1 MLGNNP
7 RKYLQKI
14 NAISCAFFPHLIG
27 PDGYLN
33 LSDMSLAEI
42 KHTDTGLADTAA
54 HGVGQ
59 LLLQNGLLEGQLR
72 PILAAGEFQLTGKGI
87 LVHADTHGGQLQG
100 VAQNRIPHDD
110 IAV

>member
-27 PDGYLN
+27 PDGHLD
-33 LSDMSLAEI
+33 LADMGLAEI
-42 KHTDTGLADTAA
+42 EHTDTGLADAAA

-59 LLLQNGLLEGQLR
+59 LLIPEWPSGREALPDPAQ
-72 PILAAGEFQLTGKGI
+72 PAEFQLAGKGI

-100 VAQNRIPHDD
+100 SGPEPDTTR
-110 IAV
+110 